1 MVFSVLLL
9 PVEAAVVV
17 LLLLLKALAKT
28 LDVTSPSSIQYTRLH
43 VQHSYFL
50 IHFDLNDGTQL
61 VANYISLHCMTN
73 QFVHK
78 IFAIKLMVVTCYC
91 FS

>member
-17 LLLLLKALAKT
+17 LLLLKALAKT
-28 LDVTSPSSIQYTRLH
+28 LDLTSPSSIQYARLH

-61 VANYISLHCMTN
+61 VANYIYH
-73 QFVHK
+73 FIV
-78 IFAIKLMVVTCYC
+78 
-91 FS
+91 